1 MSAANAKQNKHNERR
16 DTVMIKQL
24 CMLAL
29 AAAAAGAGA
38 AGPAGSQPWAADL
51 GDGQYRNP
59 ILYADYSD
67 PDVIRVG
74 ELFYMT
80 SSSFSNAPGLP
91 LLQSTDMVNW
101 ELVGHAL
108 AQLPPARM
116 FAVPQPGKGVWA
128 PALRH
133 HDGKFWIF
141 YPDPDAG
148 IYVMT
153 AEKFAGPW
161 SAPRLILAGKG
172 IIDPAP
178 LWDDDGKAWLL
189 HGWAKSRS
197 GINNILTLRS
207 MAPDGS
213 KLLDEKGRDIIN
225 GDKLPGYFTVEGPK
239 LHKAHGYY
247 YVFAPAGGV
256 ENGWQSVFR
265 SRSIEG
271 PYEDRIVMAQG
282 MSAVNGPHQG
292 AWVDGIDGR
301 DWFYHFQDKG
311 AYGRVVH
318 LQPMRWKDGWPV
330 IGEDKD
336 GDGVGEPVMRH
347 AKPAGKDR
355 GVLVPATTD
364 EFSAKALG
372 LQWQWNA
379 NHLPS
384 WASLTAQPG
393 YLRLAA
399 QPAADGA
406 SLRELASVLT
416 QKFPAPV
423 FGVDASVAL
432 GGGAGSKGSGADGQR
447 AGLMVL
453 GIRYAWVGLRRQG
466 KATQLVYSVCEVP
479 ADKCQERSEVLATL
493 PAGTA
498 GSAAASSPAYLRIRI
513 DADAMAQFSYSLDNK
528 TFTPAGQPFK
538 AGVGRW
544 VGAQLGLF
552 STVPATAA
560 SKNAW
565 ADVDYF
571 RVTP

>member
-1 MSAANAKQNKHNERR
+1 
-16 DTVMIKQL
+16 MIKQL
-24 CMLAL
+24 CMLVL
-29 AAAAAGAGA
+29 AGA
-38 AGPAGSQPWAADL
+38 AGAVSASAVSTAAGPAVAQPWAADL
-51 GDGQYRNP
+51 GNGQYRNP
-59 ILYADYSD
+59 ILHADYSD

-74 ELFYMT
+74 AMFYMT

-108 AQLPPARM
+108 AQLPPAEI

-178 LWDDDGKAWLL
+178 LWDDDGKAWLV

-225 GDKLPGYFTVEGPK
+225 GDKLPGYFTIEGPK

-292 AWVDGIDGR
+292 AWVDGVDGR

-347 AKPAGKDR
+347 AKPAGQDS

-379 NHLPS
+379 NYLPS
-384 WASLTAQPG
+384 WATLTARPG

-399 QPAADGA
+399 LPAADGA
-406 SLRELASVLT
+406 SLRGLPSVLT
-416 QKFPAPV
+416 QKFPAPA
-423 FGVDASVAL
+423 FGVDASIVL
-432 GGGAGSKGSGADGQR
+432 GGSGGAGGKAGGADGQR

-466 KATQLVYSVCEVP
+466 NVTQLVHSICEVP
-479 ADKCQERSEVLATL
+479 ADTCQERSEVLASL
-493 PAGTA
+493 PAGAA
-498 GSAAASSPAYLRIRI
+498 GASAAAAATGPVYLRLRV
-513 DADAMAQFSYSLDNK
+513 DAGAMAQFSYSLDNK
-528 TFTPAGQPFK
+528 TFTPAGRPFK
-538 AGVGRW
+538 ASVGRW

-560 SKNAW
+560 SKSAW
-565 ADVDYF
+565 VDVDYF

>member
-1 MSAANAKQNKHNERR
+1 
-16 DTVMIKQL
+16 MIRQL
-24 CMLAL
+24 FLLAM
-29 AAAAAGAGA
+29 AAAAPQAVWA
-38 AGPAGSQPWAADL
+38 APAQPWTADL
-51 GDGQYRNP
+51 GDGHYRNP
-59 ILYADYSD
+59 VLHADYSD
-67 PDVIRVG
+67 PDAIRVG
-74 ELFYMT
+74 DMFYMT

-91 LLQSTDMVNW
+91 LLQSSDMVNW

-108 AQLPPARM
+108 PQLSPAQF

-141 YPDPDAG
+141 YPDPDVG

-213 KLLDEKGRDIIN
+213 RLLDEKGRDIIN
-225 GDKLPGYFTVEGPK
+225 GDKLPGYFTIEGPK

-256 ENGWQSVFR
+256 ENGWQAVFR

-336 GDGVGEPVMRH
+336 GDGVGEPVLRH
-347 AKPAGKDR
+347 AKPAGRDR

-364 EFSAKALG
+364 EFSGKALG

-379 NHLPS
+379 NYLSS
-384 WASLTAQPG
+384 WASLTARPG
-393 YLRLAA
+393 YLRLPA
-399 QPAADGA
+399 QPMAGGA
-406 SLRELASVLT
+406 NLRETPSVLT

-423 FGVDASVAL
+423 FGADASMTL
-432 GGGAGSKGSGADGQR
+432 GGTRDAAGGADGQR
-447 AGLMVL
+447 AGLVVL
-453 GIRYAWVGLRRQG
+453 GIRYAWVGLRREG
-466 KATQLVYSVCEVP
+466 KAVQLVRAVCVAP
-479 ADKCQERSEVLATL
+479 PPDKCAERSEVMATV
-493 PAGTA
+493 PAAT
-498 GSAAASSPAYLRIRI
+498 AYLRVRV

-528 TFTPAGQPFK
+528 TFIPAGQPFK

-560 SKNAW
+560 AKNAW
-565 ADVDYF
+565 ADIDYF
-571 RVTP
+571 RITP

>member
-1 MSAANAKQNKHNERR
+1 
-16 DTVMIKQL
+16 MIRKL
-24 CMLAL
+24 ILLLMATGAGFAL
-29 AAAAAGAGA
+29 AAEPA
-38 AGPAGSQPWAADL
+38 AGPWSADL
-51 GDGQYRNP
+51 GDGHYRNP
-59 ILYADYSD
+59 ILHADYSD

-74 ELFYMT
+74 EMFYMT

-91 LLQSTDMVNW
+91 LLQSSDMVNW

-108 AQLPPARM
+108 PQLPPAQF

-141 YPDPDAG
+141 YPDPDVG

-178 LWDDDGKAWLL
+178 LWDDDGKAWLV
-189 HGWAKSRS
+189 HGWARSRS
-197 GINNILTLRS
+197 GIHNILTLRS

-213 KLLDEKGRDIIN
+213 RLLDEKGRDIID
-225 GDKLPGYFTVEGPK
+225 GEKLPGYFTIEGPK

-292 AWVDGIDGR
+292 AWVDGTDGR

-318 LQPMRWKDGWPV
+318 LQPMRWQDGWPV
-330 IGEDKD
+330 IGEDRD

-347 AKPAGKDR
+347 AKSAGRDR

-364 EFSAKALG
+364 EFTGKALG

-379 NHLPS
+379 NYLPS
-384 WASLTAQPG
+384 WASLAARPG
-393 YLRLAA
+393 YLRLPA
-399 QPAADGA
+399 QPMADGA
-406 SLRELASVLT
+406 NLREVPSVLT

-423 FGVDASVAL
+423 FGVDTSITL
-432 GGGAGSKGSGADGQR
+432 GGAGGAGGAHETSGQRTGQR
-447 AGLMVL
+447 AGLIVL
-453 GIRYAWVGLRRQG
+453 GIRYAWVGLRREG
-466 KATQLVYSVCEVP
+466 AALQLVRAVCEAP
-479 ADKCQERSEVLATL
+479 APAKCVERSEVLATL
-493 PAGTA
+493 PGTA
-498 GSAAASSPAYLRIRI
+498 ATAYLRVRV
-513 DADAMAQFSYSLDNK
+513 DADAVAQFSYSLDNK
-528 TFTPAGQPFK
+528 DFIPAGQPFK
-538 AGVGRW
+538 ASVGRW

-552 STVPATAA
+552 STVPATAGGK
-560 SKNAW
+560 KNAW

-571 RVTP
+571 RITP

>member
-1 MSAANAKQNKHNERR
+1 
-16 DTVMIKQL
+16 MIRQL
-24 CMLAL
+24 FLLAM
-29 AAAAAGAGA
+29 AAAAPNAVPA
-38 AGPAGSQPWAADL
+38 APAQPWTADL
-51 GDGQYRNP
+51 GDGHYRNP
-59 ILYADYSD
+59 ILHADYSD
-67 PDVIRVG
+67 PDAIRVG
-74 ELFYMT
+74 DMFYMT

-91 LLQSTDMVNW
+91 LLQSSDMVNW

-108 AQLPPARM
+108 PQLPPAQF

-141 YPDPDAG
+141 YPDPDVG

-178 LWDDDGKAWLL
+178 LWDDDGKAWLV

-207 MAPDGS
+207 MAPDGTR
-213 KLLDEKGRDIIN
+213 LLDEKDRDIIN
-225 GDKLPGYFTVEGPK
+225 GDKLPGYFTIEGPK

-256 ENGWQSVFR
+256 ENGWQAVFR

-292 AWVDGIDGR
+292 AWVDGADGR

-318 LQPMRWKDGWPV
+318 LQPMQWKDGWPV

-336 GDGVGEPVMRH
+336 GDGVGEPVLRH
-347 AKPAGKDR
+347 AKPAGRDR

-364 EFSAKALG
+364 EFSGKALG

-379 NHLPS
+379 NYLAA
-384 WASLTAQPG
+384 WATLTARPG

-399 QPAADGA
+399 QPASDGA
-406 SLRELASVLT
+406 SLRELPFVLT

-423 FGVDASVAL
+423 FSADASITL
-432 GGGAGSKGSGADGQR
+432 GGTRDAAGGADGQR
-447 AGLMVL
+447 AGLVVL
-453 GIRYAWVGLRRQG
+453 GIRYAWVGLRREG
-466 KATQLVYSVCEVP
+466 KTTQLVHAVCSLPPDMPGGKP
-479 ADKCQERSEVLATL
+479 ADKCVERGEVLATWL
-493 PAGTA
+493 GAAPGGVSARA
-498 GSAAASSPAYLRIRI
+498 PDAAAATAAPSPVYLRVRV

-528 TFTPAGQPFK
+528 TFIPAGQPFK

-560 SKNAW
+560 AKNTW
-565 ADVDYF
+565 ADIDYF
-571 RVTP
+571 RITP

>member
-1 MSAANAKQNKHNERR
+1 
-16 DTVMIKQL
+16 MIRQL
-24 CMLAL
+24 FLLAM
-29 AAAAAGAGA
+29 AAAAPQAVWA
-38 AGPAGSQPWAADL
+38 APAQPWTADL
-51 GDGQYRNP
+51 GDGHYRNP
-59 ILYADYSD
+59 VLHADYSD
-67 PDVIRVG
+67 PDAIRVG
-74 ELFYMT
+74 DMFYMT

-91 LLQSTDMVNW
+91 LLQSSDMVNW

-108 AQLPPARM
+108 PQLPPAQF

-141 YPDPDAG
+141 YPDPDVG

-213 KLLDEKGRDIIN
+213 RLLDEKGRDIIN
-225 GDKLPGYFTVEGPK
+225 GDKLPGYFTIEGPK

-256 ENGWQSVFR
+256 ENGWQAVFR

-318 LQPMRWKDGWPV
+318 LQPMRWQDGWPV

-336 GDGVGEPVMRH
+336 GDGVGEPVLHH
-347 AKPAGKDR
+347 AKPAGRDR

-364 EFSAKALG
+364 EFSGKALG

-379 NHLPS
+379 NYLSS
-384 WASLTAQPG
+384 WASLTARPG
-393 YLRLAA
+393 YLRLPA
-399 QPAADGA
+399 QPMAGGA
-406 SLRELASVLT
+406 NLRETPSVLT

-423 FGVDASVAL
+423 FGADASMTL
-432 GGGAGSKGSGADGQR
+432 GGTRDAAGGADGQR
-447 AGLMVL
+447 AGLVVL
-453 GIRYAWVGLRRQG
+453 GIRYAWVGLRREG
-466 KATQLVYSVCEVP
+466 KAVQLVRAVCEAP
-479 ADKCQERSEVLATL
+479 PPDKCAERSEVLATV
-493 PAGTA
+493 PAAT
-498 GSAAASSPAYLRIRI
+498 AYLRVRV

-528 TFTPAGQPFK
+528 NFIPAGQPFK

-544 VGAQLGLF
+544 AGAQLGLF

-560 SKNAW
+560 AKNAW
-565 ADVDYF
+565 ADIDYF
-571 RVTP
+571 RITP

>member
-1 MSAANAKQNKHNERR
+1 
-16 DTVMIKQL
+16 MIKKL
-24 CMLAL
+24 LLLVMSVVAGPVL
-29 AAAAAGAGA
+29 AAA
-38 AGPAGSQPWAADL
+38 PAPSEPWSADL
-51 GDGQYRNP
+51 GDGHYRNP
-59 ILYADYSD
+59 ILHADYSD

-74 ELFYMT
+74 GMFYMT

-91 LLQSTDMVNW
+91 LLQSSDMVNW

-108 AQLPPARM
+108 PQLPPAQF

-141 YPDPDAG
+141 FPDPDVG

-153 AEKFAGPW
+153 ADTFAGPW

-178 LWDDDGKAWLL
+178 LWDDDGKAWLV

-197 GINNILTLRS
+197 GIHNILTLRS

-213 KLLDEKGRDIIN
+213 RLLDEKGKDIIN
-225 GDKLPGYFTVEGPK
+225 GEKLPGYFTLEGPK

-292 AWVDGIDGR
+292 AWVDGTDGR

-330 IGEDKD
+330 IGEDRD

-347 AKPAGKDR
+347 AKPAGRDR

-364 EFSAKALG
+364 EFSGEALG

-379 NHLPS
+379 NYLPS
-384 WASLTAQPG
+384 WASLAASPG
-393 YLRLAA
+393 YLRLPA
-399 QPAADGA
+399 QPMADGA
-406 SLRELASVLT
+406 NLREVSFVLT

-423 FGVDASVAL
+423 FGADASVTLNGAP
-432 GGGAGSKGSGADGQR
+432 GGAQSGSRGAAAGADGQR

-453 GIRYAWVGLRRQG
+453 GIRYAWVGLRREG
-466 KATQLVYSVCEVP
+466 KAAQLVRAVCEAP
-479 ADKCQERSEVLATL
+479 PPEKCVERSEVLATV
-493 PAGTA
+493 P
-498 GSAAASSPAYLRIRI
+498 AAATAYLRVRV

-528 TFTPAGQPFK
+528 TFSPAGQPFK

-552 STVPATAA
+552 STVPAAA
-560 SKNAW
+560 GGKNVW
-565 ADVDYF
+565 ADIDYF
-571 RVTP
+571 RITP

>member
-1 MSAANAKQNKHNERR
+1 MKAELGR
-16 DTVMIKQL
+16 
-24 CMLAL
+24 
-29 AAAAAGAGA
+29 AGAR
-38 AGPAGSQPWAADL
+38 WAAMAAVLMATAVHAAPPWQPDL
-51 GDGQYRNP
+51 GNGQYRNP
-59 ILYADYSD
+59 ILHADYSD
-67 PDVIRVG
+67 PDAIRVG
-74 ELFYMT
+74 GMFYMT

-91 LLQSTDMVNW
+91 LLQSSDMVNW

-108 AQLPPARM
+108 PAIPPQALFAR
-116 FAVPQPGKGVWA
+116 PQPGKGVWA

-161 SAPRLILAGKG
+161 SAPRLLLAGKG

-178 LWDDDGKAWLL
+178 LWDDDGRAWLV

-197 GINNILTLRS
+197 GINNIVTLRS
-207 MAPDGS
+207 MAPDAS
-213 KLLDEKGRDIIN
+213 RLLDEKGRDIIH
-225 GDKLPGYFTVEGPK
+225 GDRLPGYFTLEGPK
-239 LHKAHGYY
+239 LYKRDGYY

-256 ENGWQSVFR
+256 EMGWQAVFR
-265 SRSIEG
+265 SRQVEG

-318 LQPMRWKDGWPV
+318 LQPMVWKDGWPV
-330 IGEDKD
+330 IGDDRD
-336 GDGVGEPVMRH
+336 GDGVGEPVMQH

-355 GVLVPATTD
+355 GVMNPATTD
-364 EFSAKALG
+364 EFNGRALG

-379 NHLPS
+379 NFSPDWYTL
-384 WASLTAQPG
+384 AARPG
-393 YLRLAA
+393 QLRLFA
-399 QPAADGA
+399 QEAADGA
-406 SLRELASVLT
+406 SLRDVPSVLT

-423 FGVDASVAL
+423 FAADTVVSL
-432 GGGAGSKGSGADGQR
+432 SGAEDQR
-447 AGLMVL
+447 AGLVVL
-453 GIRYAWVGLRRQG
+453 GIRYAWLGVRRHG
-466 KATQLVYSVCEVP
+466 NATQVVSAVCDTP
-479 ADKCQERSEVLATL
+479 ASQCAERTETVATVGAQ
-493 PAGTA
+493 PV
-498 GSAAASSPAYLRIRI
+498 YLRVRVGEG
-513 DADAMAQFSYSLDNK
+513 ALAQFAYSTDN
-528 TFTPAGQPFK
+528 THFTPVGAPFK

-544 VGAQLGLF
+544 VGAQVGLF
-552 STVPATAA
+552 STIPAHAGR
-560 SKNAW
+560 KPY
-565 ADVDYF
+565 ADFDYF